1 MSGHSFS
8 FTSIRCHA
16 YLFKFVY
23 CCIRKGSFDG
33 HSTYKH
39 SLHIYLNSFLT
50 NYNLQMSFYTPSMV
64 FRSCMFSEI
73 DVFTNFILLFRSY
86 LSVST
91 CTSRVHDRC
100 ELFNT
105 AEFIPL
111 SIVSRRLFHLET
123 LDKNWGGEGVGNTGA
138 MAARLGK
145 FNLVTET
152 GVERAGRKKWNRGVS
167 DNAVGQRCFASIV
180 ARTASVSNK
189 GWKTKQVRQ
198 VEGCD

>member
-1 MSGHSFS
+1 
-8 FTSIRCHA
+8 
-16 YLFKFVY
+16 
-23 CCIRKGSFDG
+23 
-33 HSTYKH
+33 
-39 SLHIYLNSFLT
+39 
-50 NYNLQMSFYTPSMV
+50 MSFYTPSMV

-189 GWKTKQVRQ
+189 GWRTKQVRQ
-198 VEGCD
+198 VEGCDWQGMRTGFGKLCFPTTLFPFFFFLYSGRCWGTVIRNHRVNGCVLDHFESK

>member
-111 SIVSRRLFHLET
+111 SIVASFRGGCFTSKLSIKIGGVKGLET
-123 LDKNWGGEGVGNTGA
+123 RVQWPRVWA
-138 MAARLGK
+138 
-145 FNLVTET
+145 NLT
-152 GVERAGRKKWNRGVS
+152 S
-167 DNAVGQRCFASIV
+167 
-180 ARTASVSNK
+180 
-189 GWKTKQVRQ
+189 
-198 VEGCD
+198 